1 MKGNKMGENQEHLA
15 DIYQKTVSED
25 LRVGEWVVYRK
36 VDIIEVDGQ
45 KFVYVPLT
53 PEQLREREVYNPLS
67 RREADLFLR
76 FAEWADKYEMDH
88 DPAAAESKNNQAAAL
103 RWARTY
109 GVLGVNN
116 PEVTVLGTSAV
127 AIEDYLGRPGPDGSA
142 GSGWENNALGGYPNE
157 SVARFVAEALEARM
171 VRQLYEAATAR
182 PKPDHEGIK
191 ALMSSR
197 PEESVGPDIRFSS
210 TRESHGNTPI
220 RAHDWALS
228 VVEETV
234 QRKLQKHSHLT
245 LTVTNGTYRE
255 GRAFH
260 SLLGAIWMQM
270 VYLMC
275 GSARVCQLPG
285 CNRIL
290 SLEESEPS
298 AQQRA
303 KSPTRKTPKHK
314 RFCSADHRVEWNR
327 EYGTGKSS
335 RKAKN
340 STA

>member
-15 DIYQKTVSED
+15 DIYQKTVPEE

-197 PEESVGPDIRFSS
+197 PEGLGAELNWSS
-210 TRESHGNTPI
+210 TREFHGNTPV
-220 RAHDWALS
+220 RAQRWALT

-234 QRKLQKHSHLT
+234 QRKLQKHTHLT
-245 LTVTNGTYRE
+245 LAGSRGTYQE

-260 SLLGAIWMQM
+260 SLLGAMWMQM
-270 VYLMC
+270 LYLMC
-275 GSARVCQLPG
+275 GSARVCELPG

-290 SLEESEPS
+290 SLERSEQS
-298 AQQRA
+298 TRQRT
-303 KSPTRKTPKHK
+303 KSPKRKTPRHK
-314 RFCSADHRVEWNR
+314 RFCSDGHRVEWNR
-327 EYGTGKSS
+327 EYGTGKSR
-335 RKAKN
+335 RKTKN